1 MEFYVETAEFQRVV
15 SLLSITA
22 KTNTVDTSGRICIEA
37 KEDNTISF
45 LSNNGSTGILV
56 DTDKAVVKEPGEV
69 AVLYSKVK
77 SFVSSFSPWNESY
90 GAKEFRFVSDQKGT
104 FISVVNVNE
113 NGKTSRGKLKL
124 NTGSVYDIRKP
135 EPFKEYAFALNSA
148 VFKDAVSKV
157 LYAIDPSGDKAFLR
171 GMNIHF
177 DKDHIYF
184 AGTNGRKL
192 SEYKVKN
199 ASNVNEGSYIIQ
211 HDFIMGLRRA
221 LKEDYQV
228 FFNMSGRM
236 VQANFDGIIF
246 WGRKVIGEDYPEYS
260 GELEKFQHSI
270 MLSKDI
276 LLSILAPFS
285 DVLDNNDDNRL
296 TIHIRDKVLTIYNDY
311 ASFEYEED
319 LDFDDEFIMDL
330 NGRFLIET
338 VDSIRDDTL
347 LIKFSDEEGH
357 LILDS
362 ANFEDQK
369 SLITSIRR
377 R

>member
-1 MEFYVETAEFQRVV
+1 MEFYIETAEFQRVV

-22 KTNTVDTSGRICIEA
+22 KTNTTDSSGRICIEA
-37 KEDNTISF
+37 REDNTISF
-45 LSNNGSTGILV
+45 LSNNGSTGILI
-56 DTDKAVVKEPGEV
+56 DADKTIVKEPGEV

-77 SFVSSFSPWNESY
+77 SFVSSFNPWNETY
-90 GAKEFRFVSDQKGT
+90 GAKEFRFVSNQKDT
-104 FISVVNVNE
+104 FMSVVNVNE
-113 NGKTSRGKLKL
+113 NGKTSRGRLKL
-124 NTGSVYDIRKP
+124 NTSSVYDIRRP
-135 EPFKEYAFALNSA
+135 EPFEKATFVLNSTI
-148 VFKDAVSKV
+148 FKDAVSKV
-157 LYAIDPSGDKAFLR
+157 LYAIDPNGDKAFLR

-177 DKDHIYF
+177 DKDYIYF

-199 ASNVNEGSYIIQ
+199 VSDVTEGSYIIQ

-228 FFNMSGRM
+228 FFNMSART
-236 VQANFDGIIF
+236 VQTHFDGILF
-246 WGRKVIGEDYPEYS
+246 WGRKVVGEEYPSYEE
-260 GELEKFQHSI
+260 ELNKFRHSI

-285 DVLDNNDDNRL
+285 DVLDSNDDNRL
-296 TIHIRDKVLTIYNDY
+296 TIHLREGVLAIYNDY
-311 ASFEYEED
+311 ASFEYEES
-319 LDFDDEFIMDL
+319 LDFDDEFVMDL
-330 NGRFLIET
+330 NGRFFIET
-338 VDSIRDDTL
+338 VDSIKDDVL